1 MTELVWT
8 NNDFDVFTID
18 GLEPRMSALITQVR
32 PKFEEL
38 GGIFAAYFS
47 AQLGEEFFPHVA
59 KHARRKTNPPNDS
72 WVAFAPYKRGYKAMP
87 HFQIGLFESHLFI
100 NLAVI
105 YEAPN
110 KVNIAKTLLNNR
122 DSFEKLPDSFYISGD
137 HMSPKSQSIT
147 TSLEDGTAEKLLA
160 RFRDVKK
167 GEIIVGLEIPCDEA
181 ITLKSK
187 ELLQTIE
194 TTFDQL
200 LPIYKLMVGAP
211 KEAPT
216 YA

>member
-1 MTELVWT
+1 MTNLTWD
-8 NNDFDVFTID
+8 NQDFDVFTID
-18 GLEPRMSALITQVR
+18 GLEPRMDALKEQIR

-38 GGIFAAYFS
+38 GAIFSNYFTT
-47 AQLGEEFFPHVA
+47 QLGEEFFPHVA

-110 KVNIAKTLLNNR
+110 KVAIANHLLGHK
-122 DSFEKLPDSFYISGD
+122 DLITALPASFYISGD
-137 HMSPKSQSIT
+137 HMSPKTDAISVES
-147 TSLEDGTAEKLLA
+147 AEKILT

-167 GEIIVGLEIPCDEA
+167 GEVLVGVKVLRDDA
-181 ITLKSK
+181 IQLSEK
-187 ELLQTIE
+187 ELLALIEQTFE
-194 TTFDQL
+194 AL
-200 LPIYKLMVGAP
+200 LPVYRAMVSAP
-211 KEAPT
+211 K
-216 YA
+216 

>member
-1 MTELVWT
+1 MTNLTWA
-8 NNDFDVFTID
+8 NQDFDVFTID
-18 GLEPRMSALITQVR
+18 GLEPRMDALKERIR

-38 GGIFAAYFS
+38 GAIFSNYFTT
-47 AQLGEEFFPHVA
+47 QLGEEFFPHVA

-110 KVNIAKTLLNNR
+110 KVAIANHLLEHE
-122 DSFEKLPDSFYISGD
+122 DLITALPASFYISGD
-137 HMSPKSQSIT
+137 HMSPKTDEISVES
-147 TSLEDGTAEKLLA
+147 AEKILM

-167 GEIIVGLEIPCDEA
+167 GEVLIGVKVLRDDA
-181 ITLKSK
+181 IQLSEK
-187 ELLQTIE
+187 ELLALIEQTFE
-194 TTFDQL
+194 TL
-200 LPIYKLMVGAP
+200 LPIYRAMVSVP
-211 KEAPT
+211 K
-216 YA
+216 

>member
-1 MTELVWT
+1 MTNLTWA
-8 NNDFDVFTID
+8 NQDFDVFTID
-18 GLEPRMSALITQVR
+18 GLEPRMDALKEQIR

-38 GGIFAAYFS
+38 GAIFSNYFTT
-47 AQLGEEFFPHVA
+47 QLGEEFFPHVA

-110 KVNIAKTLLNNR
+110 KVAIANHLLEHE
-122 DSFEKLPDSFYISGD
+122 DLITALPASFYISGD
-137 HMSPKSQSIT
+137 HMSPKTDEISVES
-147 TSLEDGTAEKLLA
+147 AEKILT

-167 GEIIVGLEIPCDEA
+167 GEVLIGVKVLRDDA
-181 ITLKSK
+181 IQLSEK
-187 ELLQTIE
+187 ELLALIEQTFE
-194 TTFDQL
+194 TL
-200 LPIYKLMVGAP
+200 LPIYRSMVSVP
-211 KEAPT
+211 K
-216 YA
+216 

>member
-1 MTELVWT
+1 MTNLTWT
-8 NNDFDVFTID
+8 NQDFDVFTID
-18 GLEPRMSALITQVR
+18 GLEPRMDALKERIR

-38 GGIFAAYFS
+38 GAIFSNYFTT
-47 AQLGEEFFPHVA
+47 QLGEEFFPHVA

-110 KVNIAKTLLNNR
+110 KVAIANHLLEHE
-122 DSFEKLPDSFYISGD
+122 DLITALPASFYISGD
-137 HMSPKSQSIT
+137 HMSPKTDEISVES
-147 TSLEDGTAEKLLA
+147 AEKILM

-167 GEIIVGLEIPCDEA
+167 GEVLIGVKVLRDDA
-181 ITLKSK
+181 IQLSEK
-187 ELLQTIE
+187 ELLALIEQTFE
-194 TTFDQL
+194 TL
-200 LPIYKLMVGAP
+200 LPIYRAMVSAP
-211 KEAPT
+211 K
-216 YA
+216 

>member
-1 MTELVWT
+1 MTNLTWA
-8 NNDFDVFTID
+8 NQDFDVFTID
-18 GLEPRMSALITQVR
+18 GLEPRMDALKERIR

-38 GGIFAAYFS
+38 GAIFSNYFTT
-47 AQLGEEFFPHVA
+47 QLGEEFFPHVA

-110 KVNIAKTLLNNR
+110 KVAIANHLLEHE
-122 DSFEKLPDSFYISGD
+122 DLITALPASFYISGD
-137 HMSPKSQSIT
+137 HMSPKTDEISVES
-147 TSLEDGTAEKLLA
+147 AEKILM

-167 GEIIVGLEIPCDEA
+167 GEVLIGVKVLRDDA
-181 ITLKSK
+181 IQLSEK
-187 ELLQTIE
+187 ELLALIEQTFE
-194 TTFDQL
+194 TL
-200 LPIYKLMVGAP
+200 LPIYRAMVSAP
-211 KEAPT
+211 K
-216 YA
+216 

>member
-1 MTELVWT
+1 MTNLTWA
-8 NNDFDVFTID
+8 NQDFDVFTID
-18 GLEPRMSALITQVR
+18 GLEPRMDALKERIR

-38 GGIFAAYFS
+38 GAIFSNYFTT
-47 AQLGEEFFPHVA
+47 QLGEEFFPHVA

-110 KVNIAKTLLNNR
+110 KIAIANHLLKHE
-122 DSFEKLPDSFYISGD
+122 DLITALPSSFYISGD
-137 HMSPKSQSIT
+137 HMSPKTDEISVES
-147 TSLEDGTAEKLLA
+147 AEKILT

-167 GEIIVGLEIPCDEA
+167 GEVLIGVKVLRDDA
-181 ITLKSK
+181 IQLSEK
-187 ELLQTIE
+187 ELLALIEQTFE
-194 TTFDQL
+194 TL
-200 LPIYKLMVGAP
+200 LPIYRAMVGIP
-211 KEAPT
+211 K
-216 YA
+216 

>member
-1 MTELVWT
+1 MTNLTWT
-8 NNDFDVFTID
+8 NQDFDVFTID
-18 GLEPRMSALITQVR
+18 GLEPRMDALKERIR

-38 GGIFAAYFS
+38 GAIFSNYFTT
-47 AQLGEEFFPHVA
+47 QLGEEFFPHVA

-110 KVNIAKTLLNNR
+110 KVAIANHLLEHE
-122 DSFEKLPDSFYISGD
+122 DLITALPASFYISGD
-137 HMSPKSQSIT
+137 HMSPKTDEISVES
-147 TSLEDGTAEKLLA
+147 AEKILM

-167 GEIIVGLEIPCDEA
+167 GEVLIGVKVLRDDA
-181 ITLKSK
+181 IQLSEK
-187 ELLQTIE
+187 ELLALIEQTFE
-194 TTFDQL
+194 TL
-200 LPIYKLMVGAP
+200 LPVYRAMVSAP
-211 KEAPT
+211 K
-216 YA
+216 